1 MEFIYLHGFASSP
14 GSKKAVAFKK
24 AFNKEGASLIVPDLQ
39 DGNFEGLTISSQI
52 EVVEKTLDQIDAGQ
66 VGIIGSSMGG
76 YLAALLAQRRNE
88 VAGLYLMAP
97 GFDFLARWQRTL
109 LEKYP
114 HPSKIPPLIEV
125 YHYGYDK
132 NAFLDTNIFQDAEKW
147 EQVNLDRKLP
157 VRIVHGTL
165 DESVDI
171 GVSEEFVRARP
182 WSQLIKLE
190 SDHGLISHIKWLVA
204 DCLDFFNKIRQTNK

>member
-14 GSKKAVAFKK
+14 GSKKAAAFKK
-24 AFNKEGASLIVPDLQ
+24 AFSKEGVSLIVPDLQ

-52 EVVEKTLDQIDAGQ
+52 EVVEKILDQIDASQ

-76 YLAALLAQRRNE
+76 YLATLLAQRRNE

-109 LEKYP
+109 LEKYSD
-114 HPSKIPPLIEV
+114 PSEMPPLIKV
-125 YHYGYDK
+125 YHYGYNK
-132 NAFLDTNIFQDAEKW
+132 NMFLDTHIFKDAEKW

-157 VRIVHGTL
+157 VRIVHGTH

-171 GVSEEFVRARP
+171 GVSEEFVRTRP
-182 WSQLIKLE
+182 WSQLIELE
-190 SDHGLISHIKWLVA
+190 SDHGLISHIEWLVT
-204 DCLDFFNKIRQTNK
+204 DCLDFFNKIEQTNE